1 MKTIIGFLKNTLTIQ
16 AIGVI
21 ALCLLVWFAGPLIAI
36 AGHVPLES
44 SFNRLLSI
52 LIIVVIWVLII
63 AIKQIRASQK
73 DKHLLAELA
82 APAQDREKEAISTA
96 QDEERSALQYKFE
109 QSLRLLK
116 ETRAKGKK
124 DKQYL
129 YELPWYII
137 IGAPG
142 SGKTTLLLNS
152 GLKFPLSDRM
162 GASPVEGVG
171 GTRNCD
177 WLFAEDAIFLDTAG
191 RYATQDSHKDIDEAG
206 WKGFLDLIK
215 KYRPRRP
222 INGVLVT
229 MSQDD
234 FLRWNEEDL
243 RHYAKVIRQRIL
255 ELYTLLGIQF
265 PIYMLFTKCDLIAG
279 FTDFFADLKEEQRQE
294 VWGETFQDANPGLTE
309 KHITRFEGN
318 FDEMIAR
325 LQAKTFRRIQEEN
338 DLQRR
343 GLILNFPR
351 QIASLRKGVTS
362 FLRNAFGKSGYEAE
376 PLLRGVYFTSGTQEG
391 TPIDRVMGLLAS
403 SYGLDRQNV
412 PLFSGRGKSYFITR
426 LLKDVVFPEA
436 ELAGFDPVVERRQR
450 LRQLTTF
457 GAVLGCVAIMIALWT
472 VSFTRNQSA
481 IANFTKELTPL
492 QNSAQG
498 MPDLNTE
505 VSSLVARLNAL
516 QSAKNIYVQSSFWMT
531 FGLFQGDK
539 LRAGADQI
547 YEQLLKKRL
556 LPILL
561 YNMEH
566 KLAAQIRQGPA
577 TNYEDLYNL
586 LSVYLMMGL
595 PEKMNL
601 QMAIDWNR
609 SQWENLYPREPQLQT
624 QLVEHT
630 ENLLKSSFDPAALN
644 QKVIAQARQL
654 LNVTPLAVQ
663 IYTQLKSETIPNHSL
678 DFHLA
683 DALGPHGAT
692 VFSLPGADGD
702 SKSSL
707 IPGLYTYQGYE
718 TYFKK
723 KGLEYIKQALA
734 QNWILENP
742 AANKESDLERLHD
755 DLQKLY
761 FNDYQKKWQN
771 LLDSL
776 VFKKPGN
783 INQAIE
789 IIDRMVGTESPLQLL
804 LVALERNTVLIKPPP
819 PENSQS
825 IKGEIQIKPAE
836 KSQQFFTRTEATGAS
851 QTLPREVQRH
861 FEILTNL
868 VRPIGEIP
876 PPLDKVIASLSQLR
890 DVLMQIS
897 TAAKSE
903 EQAFNIA
910 KGRMSAA
917 GAGDP
922 INAAINEFRLL
933 PEPVRSWLLSLT
945 SLGWDLTL
953 SSAKK
958 ELNSTWKAEVR
969 AAYTKGLQGRYPLF
983 KNSNTDATMADFS
996 RFFAP
1001 NGILDQFFK
1010 DKLSSFVDTTTPNWG
1025 LVTMDNSK
1033 VGIPREALVQFR
1045 NAARIRDSIF
1055 ASGGAVPSV
1064 SFELKPVSMDENVST
1079 FRLSLEGQSATYS
1092 HGPSRPE
1099 KFTWPGPETNAGVR
1113 LTFLT
1118 LDGQEFSK
1126 SEEGPWAWL
1135 KTLDKAA
1142 MENTA
1147 IPDRFLVTFQVHG
1160 YKARYELR
1168 ANSVNNPFR
1177 LPELGN
1183 FRCPESL

>member
-1 MKTIIGFLKNTLTIQ
+1 
-16 AIGVI
+16 
-21 ALCLLVWFAGPLIAI
+21 
-36 AGHVPLES
+36 
-44 SFNRLLSI
+44 
-52 LIIVVIWVLII
+52 
-63 AIKQIRASQK
+63 
-73 DKHLLAELA
+73 
-82 APAQDREKEAISTA
+82 
-96 QDEERSALQYKFE
+96 
-109 QSLRLLK
+109 
-116 ETRAKGKK
+116 
-124 DKQYL
+124 
-129 YELPWYII
+129 
-137 IGAPG
+137 
-142 SGKTTLLLNS
+142 
-152 GLKFPLSDRM
+152 
-162 GASPVEGVG
+162 
-171 GTRNCD
+171 
-177 WLFAEDAIFLDTAG
+177 
-191 RYATQDSHKDIDEAG
+191 
-206 WKGFLDLIK
+206 
-215 KYRPRRP
+215 
-222 INGVLVT
+222 

-234 FLRWNEEDL
+234 FLRWKEEDL

-255 ELYTLLGIQF
+255 ELYTLLGIRF

-309 KHITRFEGN
+309 QHISRFEGN
-318 FDEMIAR
+318 FEEMIDR

-351 QIASLRKGVTS
+351 QIAWIRKGITS
-362 FLRNAFGKSGYEAE
+362 FLRDAFGKSGYEAE

-403 SYGLDRQNV
+403 SYGLDRQNI

-426 LLKDVVFPEA
+426 LLKDVIFPEA

-450 LRQLTTF
+450 LLHLTNF

-472 VSFTRNQSA
+472 VSYTRNQSA
-481 IANFTKELTPL
+481 IGAFTKEITPL
-492 QNSAQG
+492 QNSTG
-498 MPDLNTE
+498 KESNLNTE
-505 VSSLVARLNAL
+505 MSSLVARLNTL
-516 QSAKNIYVQSSFWMT
+516 QSAKNVYVQSSFLMT

-539 LRAGADQI
+539 LRSGADHI

-566 KLAAQIRQGPA
+566 ELAAQIRQGQA
-577 TNYEDLYNL
+577 ANYQDLYFL
-586 LSVYLMMGL
+586 LSVYLMMGM

-609 SQWENLYPREPQLQT
+609 SQWENQYPREPQLQT
-624 QLVEHT
+624 QLTEHT

-644 QKVIAQARQL
+644 QEVIAEARQL
-654 LNVTPLAVQ
+654 LNATPLSVQ

-692 VFSLPGADGD
+692 VFSLPGVGED
-702 SKSSL
+702 SKSL
-707 IPGLYTYQGYE
+707 QIPGLYTYQGYE

-761 FNDYQKKWQN
+761 FNDYQNKWQN

-776 VFKKPGN
+776 VFNKPDN

-789 IIDRMVGTESPLQLL
+789 IIDRIGGTESPLQLL
-804 LVALERNTVLIKPPP
+804 LVALDRNTVLLKPPQA
-819 PENSQS
+819 EESQS
-825 IKGEIQIKPAE
+825 IKGEIQDKSAE
-836 KSQQFFTRTEATGAS
+836 KSPRLLPPTETMGAA
-851 QTLPREVQRH
+851 QILPREVQRH
-861 FEILTNL
+861 FQLLTNL
-868 VRPIGEIP
+868 VRPVGEMP
-876 PPLDKVIASLSQLR
+876 PPLSKVIASLNQLR
-890 DVLMQIS
+890 DVLIQIS

-910 KGRMSAA
+910 KGRMNAA
-917 GAGDP
+917 GGGDP
-922 INAAINEFRLL
+922 INAANNEFRLL

-953 SSAKK
+953 NSAKK
-958 ELNSTWKAEVR
+958 ELNSTWKADVR

-983 KNSNTDATMADFS
+983 RTSNIDATMVDFS

-1001 NGILDQFFK
+1001 DGILDQFFK
-1010 DKLSSFVDTTTPNWG
+1010 DKLSSFVDTSTPNWG
-1025 LVTMDNSK
+1025 LIAIGNSK
-1033 VGIPREALVQFR
+1033 VGIRREALIQFR
-1045 NAARIRDSIF
+1045 NAARIRDAIF

-1126 SEEGPWAWL
+1126 SEDGPWAWL

-1142 MENTA
+1142 MENTT
-1147 IPDRFLVTFQVHG
+1147 IPDRFLVTFQVQG

-1177 LPELGN
+1177 LPELES